1 MPEAGNPAP
10 IAGKPVGQV
19 APISSE
25 LAELPELKTIS
36 VQISNEIVLYQSPLK
51 AIEELVVNSYDAGAG
66 VCRLYVPGNDVNTKP
81 GSNMMGIFD
90 NGRGMTP
97 SQLEDL
103 WHIGNSKKRNA
114 ESTDPTA
121 RKK

>member
-36 VQISNEIVLYQSPLK
+36 VQISNEIVHLLSDQLYQSPLK

-81 GSNMMGIFD
+81 GSNM
-90 NGRGMTP
+90 
-97 SQLEDL
+97 
-103 WHIGNSKKRNA
+103 
-114 ESTDPTA
+114 STDPTA